1 MPPERGPKT
10 GRCDSREDFAPCI
23 YAGTVNLEDW
33 RSAALGR
40 IVVDSRD
47 NLGAPFSAHCEL
59 SEMGKAVADCWESI
73 PRFYPQIKIIGKQ
86 VMPEHFHG
94 LLWVKER
101 MPCHLGQVIKGFKTG
116 CNKAARAL
124 GVVLGTTVSSPTRHG
139 KGLWKEGFQDTILW
153 REGQLENM
161 IAYLQANPIRRA
173 LKAANPQLFHQVID
187 LEVDGLHFSALGN
200 RHLLDRPLVQVQCSR
215 RDFTYER
222 VSDAGGGMKIAK
234 DADGEPRV
242 AFSSATFEDRL
253 ASLLAVAEHGSVL
266 LSPCVSD
273 GERQIARQAL
283 VRGLPLIAM
292 RNMGFGKLEKPSGR
306 LFDACA
312 AGRYLMLAPAAW
324 PYTAAKKEMTRFDA
338 VAMNRLCQWLA
349 REGAA
354 EINYRGMRP
363 ADIDALARAAAQA
376 TTSLAPFDAE
386 QNTLRCRIGR
396 C

>member
-1 MPPERGPKT
+1 MTHERQSKIW
-10 GRCDSREDFAPCI
+10 RCDNHDYFAPCI
-23 YAGTVNLEDW
+23 YEITVNLEDW

-47 NLGAPFSAHCEL
+47 NLGAPFSAHCKL

-94 LLWVKER
+94 LLW
-101 MPCHLGQVIKGFKTG
+101 
-116 CNKAARAL
+116 
-124 GVVLGTTVSSPTRHG
+124 
-139 KGLWKEGFQDTILW
+139 KEGFQDTILW

-161 IAYLQANPIRRA
+161 IAYLHANPIRRA

-200 RHLLDRPLVQVQCSR
+200 RYLLDRPLVQVQCSR
-215 RDFTYER
+215 RDFAYER

-253 ASLLAVAEHGSVL
+253 ASLLAV
-266 LSPCVSD
+266 
-273 GERQIARQAL
+273 
-283 VRGLPLIAM
+283 
-292 RNMGFGKLEKPSGR
+292 
-306 LFDACA
+306 
-312 AGRYLMLAPAAW
+312 AW

-363 ADIDALARAAAQA
+363 ADIDALARASAQA
-376 TTSLAPFDAE
+376 TTSPAPFDAE

>member
-1 MPPERGPKT
+1 MTHERQSKSW
-10 GRCDSREDFAPCI
+10 RCDNHDYFAPCI
-23 YAGTVNLEDW
+23 YEITVNLEDW

-94 LLWVKER
+94 L
-101 MPCHLGQVIKGFKTG
+101 
-116 CNKAARAL
+116 
-124 GVVLGTTVSSPTRHG
+124 
-139 KGLWKEGFQDTILW
+139 LWKEGFQDTILW

-215 RDFTYER
+215 RDFAYER

-253 ASLLAVAEHGSVL
+253 ASLLAV
-266 LSPCVSD
+266 
-273 GERQIARQAL
+273 
-283 VRGLPLIAM
+283 
-292 RNMGFGKLEKPSGR
+292 
-306 LFDACA
+306 
-312 AGRYLMLAPAAW
+312 AW

-363 ADIDALARAAAQA
+363 ADIDALARAAAKA

>member
-1 MPPERGPKT
+1 MQAR
-10 GRCDSREDFAPCI
+10 
-23 YAGTVNLEDW
+23 
-33 RSAALGR
+33 R
-40 IVVDSRD
+40 IS
-47 NLGAPFSAHCEL
+47 G
-59 SEMGKAVADCWESI
+59 
-73 PRFYPQIKIIGKQ
+73 
-86 VMPEHFHG
+86 
-94 LLWVKER
+94 
-101 MPCHLGQVIKGFKTG
+101 
-116 CNKAARAL
+116 
-124 GVVLGTTVSSPTRHG
+124 
-139 KGLWKEGFQDTILW
+139 WKEGFQDTILW

-215 RDFTYER
+215 RDFAYER

-253 ASLLAVAEHGSVL
+253 ASLLAVAEPGSVL

-324 PYTAAKKEMTRFDA
+324 PYTAARKEMTRFDA

-363 ADIDALARAAAQA
+363 GDIDALARAAAQA

>member
-1 MPPERGPKT
+1 MTHERQSKIW
-10 GRCDSREDFAPCI
+10 RCDNHDYFAPCI
-23 YAGTVNLEDW
+23 YEITVNLEDW

-94 LLWVKER
+94 LLW
-101 MPCHLGQVIKGFKTG
+101 
-116 CNKAARAL
+116 
-124 GVVLGTTVSSPTRHG
+124 
-139 KGLWKEGFQDTILW
+139 KEGFQDTILW

-161 IAYLQANPIRRA
+161 IAYLHANPIRRA

-215 RDFTYER
+215 RDFAYER

-253 ASLLAVAEHGSVL
+253 ASLLAVA
-266 LSPCVSD
+266 
-273 GERQIARQAL
+273 
-283 VRGLPLIAM
+283 
-292 RNMGFGKLEKPSGR
+292 
-306 LFDACA
+306 
-312 AGRYLMLAPAAW
+312 W
-324 PYTAAKKEMTRFDA
+324 PYTAARKEMTRFDA

>member
-1 MPPERGPKT
+1 MTHERQSKIW
-10 GRCDSREDFAPCI
+10 RCDNHDYFAPCI
-23 YAGTVNLEDW
+23 YEITVNLEDW

-124 GVVLGTTVSSPTRHG
+124 GVLLGTTVSAPTRHG

-215 RDFTYER
+215 RDFAYER

-253 ASLLAVAEHGSVL
+253 ASLLAVA
-266 LSPCVSD
+266 
-273 GERQIARQAL
+273 
-283 VRGLPLIAM
+283 
-292 RNMGFGKLEKPSGR
+292 
-306 LFDACA
+306 
-312 AGRYLMLAPAAW
+312 
-324 PYTAAKKEMTRFDA
+324 
-338 VAMNRLCQWLA
+338 
-349 REGAA
+349 
-354 EINYRGMRP
+354 
-363 ADIDALARAAAQA
+363 
-376 TTSLAPFDAE
+376 
-386 QNTLRCRIGR
+386 
-396 C
+396 

>member
-1 MPPERGPKT
+1 MTHERQSKIW
-10 GRCDSREDFAPCI
+10 RCDNHDYFAPCI
-23 YAGTVNLEDW
+23 YEITVNLEDW

-94 LLWVKER
+94 L
-101 MPCHLGQVIKGFKTG
+101 
-116 CNKAARAL
+116 
-124 GVVLGTTVSSPTRHG
+124 
-139 KGLWKEGFQDTILW
+139 LWKEGFQDTILW

-215 RDFTYER
+215 RDFAYER

-253 ASLLAVAEHGSVL
+253 ASLLA
-266 LSPCVSD
+266 
-273 GERQIARQAL
+273 
-283 VRGLPLIAM
+283 
-292 RNMGFGKLEKPSGR
+292 
-306 LFDACA
+306 
-312 AGRYLMLAPAAW
+312 AAW
-324 PYTAAKKEMTRFDA
+324 PYTAARKEMTRFDA

-363 ADIDALARAAAQA
+363 ADIDALARAAAKA

>member
-1 MPPERGPKT
+1 MTHERQSKIW
-10 GRCDSREDFAPCI
+10 RCDNHDYFAPCI
-23 YAGTVNLEDW
+23 YEITVNLEDW

-94 LLWVKER
+94 L
-101 MPCHLGQVIKGFKTG
+101 
-116 CNKAARAL
+116 
-124 GVVLGTTVSSPTRHG
+124 
-139 KGLWKEGFQDTILW
+139 LWKEGFQDTILW

-215 RDFTYER
+215 RDFAYER

-253 ASLLAVAEHGSVL
+253 ASLLAV
-266 LSPCVSD
+266 
-273 GERQIARQAL
+273 
-283 VRGLPLIAM
+283 
-292 RNMGFGKLEKPSGR
+292 
-306 LFDACA
+306 
-312 AGRYLMLAPAAW
+312 AW

-363 ADIDALARAAAQA
+363 ADIDALARAAAKA
-376 TTSLAPFDAE
+376 TTSPAPFDAE

>member
-1 MPPERGPKT
+1 MTHERQSKIW
-10 GRCDSREDFAPCI
+10 RCDNHDYFAPCI
-23 YAGTVNLEDW
+23 YEITVNLEDW

-94 LLWVKER
+94 L
-101 MPCHLGQVIKGFKTG
+101 
-116 CNKAARAL
+116 
-124 GVVLGTTVSSPTRHG
+124 
-139 KGLWKEGFQDTILW
+139 LWKEGFQDTILW

-215 RDFTYER
+215 RDFAYER

-253 ASLLAVAEHGSVL
+253 ASLLA
-266 LSPCVSD
+266 
-273 GERQIARQAL
+273 
-283 VRGLPLIAM
+283 
-292 RNMGFGKLEKPSGR
+292 
-306 LFDACA
+306 
-312 AGRYLMLAPAAW
+312 AAW

-363 ADIDALARAAAQA
+363 ADIDALARAAAHA

>member
-1 MPPERGPKT
+1 MTHERQSKIW
-10 GRCDSREDFAPCI
+10 RCDNHDYFAPCI
-23 YAGTVNLEDW
+23 YEITVNLEDW

-116 CNKAARAL
+116 CNKTARAL
-124 GVVLGTTVSSPTRHG
+124 GVLLGTTVSSPTRHG

-215 RDFTYER
+215 RDFAYER

-253 ASLLAVAEHGSVL
+253 ASLLA
-266 LSPCVSD
+266 
-273 GERQIARQAL
+273 
-283 VRGLPLIAM
+283 
-292 RNMGFGKLEKPSGR
+292 
-306 LFDACA
+306 A
-312 AGRYLMLAPAAW
+312 A
-324 PYTAAKKEMTRFDA
+324 
-338 VAMNRLCQWLA
+338 
-349 REGAA
+349 
-354 EINYRGMRP
+354 
-363 ADIDALARAAAQA
+363 
-376 TTSLAPFDAE
+376 
-386 QNTLRCRIGR
+386 
-396 C
+396 

>member
-1 MPPERGPKT
+1 MTHERQSKIW
-10 GRCDSREDFAPCI
+10 RCDNHDYFAPCI
-23 YAGTVNLEDW
+23 YEITVNLEDW

-94 LLWVKER
+94 L
-101 MPCHLGQVIKGFKTG
+101 
-116 CNKAARAL
+116 
-124 GVVLGTTVSSPTRHG
+124 
-139 KGLWKEGFQDTILW
+139 LWKEGFQDTILW

-215 RDFTYER
+215 RDFAYER

-253 ASLLAVAEHGSVL
+253 ASLLAVA
-266 LSPCVSD
+266 
-273 GERQIARQAL
+273 
-283 VRGLPLIAM
+283 
-292 RNMGFGKLEKPSGR
+292 
-306 LFDACA
+306 
-312 AGRYLMLAPAAW
+312 W
-324 PYTAAKKEMTRFDA
+324 PYTAARKEMTRFDA

-363 ADIDALARAAAQA
+363 ADIDALARAAAKA

>member
-1 MPPERGPKT
+1 MTHERQSKIW
-10 GRCDSREDFAPCI
+10 RCDNHDYFAPCI
-23 YAGTVNLEDW
+23 YEITVNLEDW

-94 LLWVKER
+94 L
-101 MPCHLGQVIKGFKTG
+101 
-116 CNKAARAL
+116 
-124 GVVLGTTVSSPTRHG
+124 
-139 KGLWKEGFQDTILW
+139 LWKEGFQDTILW

-215 RDFTYER
+215 RDFAYER

-363 ADIDALARAAAQA
+363 ADIDALAKAAAQA

>member
-1 MPPERGPKT
+1 MTHERQSKIW
-10 GRCDSREDFAPCI
+10 RCDNHDYFAPCI
-23 YAGTVNLEDW
+23 YEITVNLEDW

-94 LLWVKER
+94 L
-101 MPCHLGQVIKGFKTG
+101 
-116 CNKAARAL
+116 
-124 GVVLGTTVSSPTRHG
+124 
-139 KGLWKEGFQDTILW
+139 LWKEGFQDTILW

-215 RDFTYER
+215 RDFAYER

-253 ASLLAVAEHGSVL
+253 ASLLAVA
-266 LSPCVSD
+266 
-273 GERQIARQAL
+273 
-283 VRGLPLIAM
+283 
-292 RNMGFGKLEKPSGR
+292 
-306 LFDACA
+306 
-312 AGRYLMLAPAAW
+312 W
-324 PYTAAKKEMTRFDA
+324 PYTAARKEMTRFDA

>member
-1 MPPERGPKT
+1 MTHERQSKIW
-10 GRCDSREDFAPCI
+10 RCDNHDYFAPCI
-23 YAGTVNLEDW
+23 YEITVNLEDW

-94 LLWVKER
+94 LLW
-101 MPCHLGQVIKGFKTG
+101 
-116 CNKAARAL
+116 
-124 GVVLGTTVSSPTRHG
+124 
-139 KGLWKEGFQDTILW
+139 KEGFQDTILW

-200 RHLLDRPLVQVQCSR
+200 RYLLDRPLVQVQCSR
-215 RDFTYER
+215 RDFAYER

-253 ASLLAVAEHGSVL
+253 ASLLAVA
-266 LSPCVSD
+266 
-273 GERQIARQAL
+273 
-283 VRGLPLIAM
+283 
-292 RNMGFGKLEKPSGR
+292 
-306 LFDACA
+306 
-312 AGRYLMLAPAAW
+312 W
-324 PYTAAKKEMTRFDA
+324 PYTAARKDMTRFDA

-363 ADIDALARAAAQA
+363 ADIDALARAAAKA

>member
-1 MPPERGPKT
+1 MTHEQQTKIW
-10 GRCDSREDFAPCI
+10 RCDNHDYFAPCI
-23 YAGTVNLEDW
+23 YEITVNLEDW

-94 LLWVKER
+94 L
-101 MPCHLGQVIKGFKTG
+101 
-116 CNKAARAL
+116 
-124 GVVLGTTVSSPTRHG
+124 
-139 KGLWKEGFQDTILW
+139 LWKEGFQDTILW

-215 RDFTYER
+215 RDFAYER

-253 ASLLAVAEHGSVL
+253 ASLLAVA
-266 LSPCVSD
+266 
-273 GERQIARQAL
+273 
-283 VRGLPLIAM
+283 
-292 RNMGFGKLEKPSGR
+292 
-306 LFDACA
+306 
-312 AGRYLMLAPAAW
+312 W
-324 PYTAAKKEMTRFDA
+324 PYTAARKDMTRFDA

-363 ADIDALARAAAQA
+363 ADIDALARAAAKA

>member
-1 MPPERGPKT
+1 MTFACSGAARAVGSRTASAASQTEEKRRGGVPASPENHQSSENHFVTHERQSKIW
-10 GRCDSREDFAPCI
+10 RCDNHDYFAPCI
-23 YAGTVNLEDW
+23 YEITVNLEDW

-94 LLWVKER
+94 L
-101 MPCHLGQVIKGFKTG
+101 
-116 CNKAARAL
+116 
-124 GVVLGTTVSSPTRHG
+124 
-139 KGLWKEGFQDTILW
+139 LWKEGFQDTILW

-215 RDFTYER
+215 RDFAYER

-253 ASLLAVAEHGSVL
+253 ASLLAV
-266 LSPCVSD
+266 
-273 GERQIARQAL
+273 
-283 VRGLPLIAM
+283 
-292 RNMGFGKLEKPSGR
+292 
-306 LFDACA
+306 
-312 AGRYLMLAPAAW
+312 AW

-363 ADIDALARAAAQA
+363 ADIDALARASAKA

>member
-1 MPPERGPKT
+1 MTHERQSKIW
-10 GRCDSREDFAPCI
+10 RCDNHDYFAPCI
-23 YAGTVNLEDW
+23 YEITVNLEDW

-94 LLWVKER
+94 L
-101 MPCHLGQVIKGFKTG
+101 
-116 CNKAARAL
+116 
-124 GVVLGTTVSSPTRHG
+124 
-139 KGLWKEGFQDTILW
+139 LWKEGFQDTILW

-215 RDFTYER
+215 RDFAYER

-253 ASLLAVAEHGSVL
+253 ASLLA
-266 LSPCVSD
+266 
-273 GERQIARQAL
+273 
-283 VRGLPLIAM
+283 
-292 RNMGFGKLEKPSGR
+292 
-306 LFDACA
+306 
-312 AGRYLMLAPAAW
+312 AAW

>member
-1 MPPERGPKT
+1 MTHERQSKIW
-10 GRCDSREDFAPCI
+10 RCDNHDYFAPCI
-23 YAGTVNLEDW
+23 YEITVNLEDW

-124 GVVLGTTVSSPTRHG
+124 GVLLGTTVSSPTRHG

-161 IAYLQANPIRRA
+161 IAYLHANPIRRA

-215 RDFTYER
+215 RDFAYER
-222 VSDAGGGMKIAK
+222 VSDADGGMKIAK

-253 ASLLAVAEHGSVL
+253 ASLLAV
-266 LSPCVSD
+266 
-273 GERQIARQAL
+273 
-283 VRGLPLIAM
+283 
-292 RNMGFGKLEKPSGR
+292 
-306 LFDACA
+306 
-312 AGRYLMLAPAAW
+312 AW

-363 ADIDALARAAAQA
+363 ADIDALARAAAKA
-376 TTSLAPFDAE
+376 TTSLVPFDAE

>member
-1 MPPERGPKT
+1 MTHERQSKIW
-10 GRCDSREDFAPCI
+10 RCDNHDYFAPCI
-23 YAGTVNLEDW
+23 YEITVNLEDW

-94 LLWVKER
+94 L
-101 MPCHLGQVIKGFKTG
+101 
-116 CNKAARAL
+116 
-124 GVVLGTTVSSPTRHG
+124 
-139 KGLWKEGFQDTILW
+139 LWKEGFQDTILW

-215 RDFTYER
+215 RDFAYER

-253 ASLLAVAEHGSVL
+253 ASLLA
-266 LSPCVSD
+266 
-273 GERQIARQAL
+273 
-283 VRGLPLIAM
+283 
-292 RNMGFGKLEKPSGR
+292 
-306 LFDACA
+306 
-312 AGRYLMLAPAAW
+312 AAW

-363 ADIDALARAAAQA
+363 ADIDALARASAQA
-376 TTSLAPFDAE
+376 TTSLEPFDAE